1 MAKCPYLDPRSGD
14 CKAELSLNESCYGEI
29 NGCDSCLPDNADP
42 ELLYLKM
49 KIQQLEAFLESN
61 DI

>member
-1 MAKCPYLDPRSGD
+1 MAKCPYLDLRSGD
-14 CKAELSLNESCYGEI
+14 CKAELSLNESCYSEI

-49 KIQQLEAFLESN
+49 KIQ
-61 DI
+61 